1 MNWDE
6 LAGHADR
13 GVLIG
18 SHSVSHPHLAELND
32 DELRREL
39 NESKAE
45 IEDRLGRFCSDLA
58 YPYGEQDERVRLAA
72 RGAMYERAYALR
84 RPQGGRM
91 RCRGSTST
99 GGTPFPERCS
109 GP

>member
-6 LAGHADR
+6 LAGHAVP

-18 SHSVSHPHLAELND
+18 SHSVSHPHLVELYD

-45 IEDRLGRFCSDLA
+45 IEDRLGRVCWTSPIPTA
-58 YPYGEQDERVRLAA
+58 
-72 RGAMYERAYALR
+72 
-84 RPQGGRM
+84 
-91 RCRGSTST
+91 STTSA
-99 GGTPFPERCS
+99 CA
-109 GP
+109 